1 MKKRFSVIF
10 ILLSFVLAISILT
23 SSQLIKPKTT
33 IAFADKGETV
43 EISSKSAYLIDAQ
56 SKTEIFSKNSI
67 ERLPIASMCKIMTL
81 LLCFENIN
89 AKNIN
94 FDDVVKISEQAS
106 GMGGSQVFLESDGEY
121 SVGELIKSIVVASA
135 NDACVAMA
143 EYLYGSESEFVVKM
157 NEKAIDLG
165 MENTNFVNC
174 TGLPQSGQFSCAK
187 DVATMF
193 AELIKH
199 EEYFRF
205 SRIWTDIVK
214 HPNDRITEI
223 SNTNKLIRFYKGCD
237 SGKTGY
243 TSEAGHCLCASAL
256 RGNMRLISVVI
267 SAPDSKTRFGESSS
281 MFNYGFSNYEN
292 KILVEENVPLN
303 IPVTVLG
310 GKKDFIE
317 TVPENSFYLFSRKNE
332 TRSVEIDFL
341 PKEIIKAPLYKGEIL
356 GTINIYENNIQI
368 ASINVLANED
378 ILSKTYFDIV
388 KDVTNSWPII

>member
-10 ILLSFVLAISILT
+10 ILLSFVLTLSIFT
-23 SSQLIKPKTT
+23 STQLIKSKTT
-33 IAFADKGETV
+33 IAFADQRELID
-43 EISSKSAYLIDAQ
+43 ISSKASYLIDEN
-56 SKTEIFSKNSI
+56 SNTEIFSKNET

-81 LLCFENIN
+81 LLCFENVD
-89 AKNIN
+89 AQKTN
-94 FDDVVKISEQAS
+94 FDNVVKISERAS
-106 GMGGSQVFLESDGEY
+106 GMGGSQVFLESDAEY
-121 SVGELIKSIVVASA
+121 TVGELIKSIVVASA

-143 EYLYGSESEFVVKM
+143 EHLYGSENEFVLKM
-157 NEKAIDLG
+157 NEKASDLG
-165 MENTNFVNC
+165 MDNTNFVNC

-193 AELIKH
+193 SELIKH

-205 SRIWTDIVK
+205 SRIWTDVVK

-223 SNTNKLIRFYKGCD
+223 SNTNKLIRFYQGCD

-267 SAPDSKTRFGESSS
+267 CAPDSKVRFKEASSL
-281 MFNYGFSNYEN
+281 FNYGFSNYEN
-292 KILVEENVPLN
+292 KVLVEKNVPLN
-303 IPVTVLG
+303 IPVTIVG
-310 GKKDFIE
+310 GKKDVIE

-341 PKEIIKAPLYKGEIL
+341 PNKTIKAPIYKGTIL
-356 GTINIYENNIQI
+356 GAINIYEDNVQI
-368 ASINVLANED
+368 ASINVIANED

-388 KDVTNSWPII
+388 KDVVSNWAII